1 MLEVPR
7 REQHVSVALPAS
19 FTRDIPH
26 LREKTGRVGFVA
38 RTLAIFRVNRVVI
51 YDDEPESNSRIEGQ
65 LFHKLLSYSETP
77 QHIRRRLFGRDPEL
91 QFAGILPPIRSP
103 SHPTMEPPYLGMV
116 REGVVIRTGIPSE
129 VDIGFEKFVLANSK
143 LQVNRRVTVKLTQTE
158 PSLAAEVVQA
168 SRLRIYWGFEVTR
181 SGATLSKLIKGEK
194 PDLTISTSRNGQDV
208 RSVLAPLAQ
217 RWSASKRTLVLFG
230 SPSKEVREILAKET
244 VTLDRV
250 ADFEVNTVPNQG
262 TETVRTEEAL
272 LATLSILNIL
282 EQT

>member
-7 REQHVSVALPAS
+7 REQLVSVALPAS

-26 LREKTGRVGFVA
+26 LREKTSRVGFVA
-38 RTLAIFRVNRVVI
+38 RTLAIFRVNRVMI
-51 YDDEPESNSRIEGQ
+51 YDDEPESISRREGQ
-65 LFHKLLSYSETP
+65 LFQKLLSYSETP
-77 QHIRRRLFGRDPEL
+77 QHIRRRLFGKDPEL

-103 SHPTMEPPYLGMV
+103 SHPTMEPPYPGMV
-116 REGVVIRTGIPSE
+116 REGVVTRTGTPSE
-129 VDIGFEKFVLANSK
+129 VDAGFKKFVLTNSR
-143 LQVNRRVTVKLTQTE
+143 LQVNERVTVKLTQTE
-158 PSLAAEVVQA
+158 PSLAAEVVHS

-181 SGATLSKLIKGEK
+181 IGVTLDKLIKGEK
-194 PDLTISTSRNGQDV
+194 PDLTISTSRNGKDV

-217 RWSASKRTLVLFG
+217 RWIASKRTLVMFG
-230 SPSKEVREILAKET
+230 SPSKEVREILAKES
-244 VTLDRV
+244 VTLDEV
-250 ADFEVNTVPNQG
+250 SDFEVNTVPNQG